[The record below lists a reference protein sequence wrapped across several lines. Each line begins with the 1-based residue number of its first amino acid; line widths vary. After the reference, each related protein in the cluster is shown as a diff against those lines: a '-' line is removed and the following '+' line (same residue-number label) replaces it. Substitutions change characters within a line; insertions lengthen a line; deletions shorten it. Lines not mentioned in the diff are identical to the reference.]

1 MTGQQTRVFLMKCK
15 KCGQV
20 AVINMRHHRLAL
32 CQNCYLEWF
41 PQQVQRAIQKYRMF
55 NPPDK
60 ILVAVSGGKDSLSLW
75 DVLLNLG
82 YNAEG
87 LYINLGISNGDYSRV
102 SLQKVEKFAAQRE
115 KARFQVVDIKETYGQ
130 SVPELAR
137 AKQRGRR
144 VCSLCGLVKRH
155 VMNRIA
161 YEGGYAAIATGH
173 NLDDEV
179 ATLMSNTLQW
189 ETGYLA
195 RQAPVLPSV
204 HPKLARKVKPFCRLY
219 ERETAAYALV
229 RGIDYI
235 YDECP
240 YAVGAQTIFYKGLLN
255 QLENH
260 SPGAKMQ
267 FYLQFLKTKD
277 EGRFIAVE
285 EEIELGEC
293 QNCGQPTT
301 APGLC
306 AFCRLWLSNPVQQP
320 GAELWHRG
328 SSGGVPPEES
338 TPAWD
343 P

>member
-1 MTGQQTRVFLMKCK
+1 VKCK

-32 CQNCYLEWF
+32 CQECYLEWF
-41 PQQVQRAIQKYRMF
+41 PQQVQRAILKHKMF
-55 NPPDK
+55 GPRDK

-75 DVLLNLG
+75 DVFLDLG
-82 YNAEG
+82 YHADG
-87 LYINLGISNGDYSRV
+87 LYINLGISSGDYSRA
-102 SLQKVEKFAAQRE
+102 SLQKVERFAASRE
-115 KARFQVVDIKETYGQ
+115 GARFQVVDIKGTYGQ

-137 AKQRGRR
+137 TRQRGRR

-161 YEGGYAAIATGH
+161 YEGGYATIATGH
-173 NLDDEV
+173 NLDDEA

-195 RQAPVLPSV
+195 RQAPVLRAT

-219 ERETAAYALV
+219 ERETAAYALI

-235 YDECP
+235 YAECP
-240 YAVGAQTIFYKGLLN
+240 YAVGAKTIFYKSLLN
-255 QLENH
+255 LLENR

-267 FYLQFLKTKD
+267 FYLQFLKAKG
-277 EGRFIAVE
+277 EGRFMAVE
-285 EEIELGEC
+285 GEEVTLNEC

-306 AFCRLWLSNPVQQP
+306 AFCRLWASNQ
-320 GAELWHRG
+320 
-328 SSGGVPPEES
+328 
-338 TPAWD
+338 
-343 P
+343 

>member
-1 MTGQQTRVFLMKCK
+1 MKCK

-32 CQNCYLEWF
+32 CQECYLEWF
-41 PQQVQRAIQKYRMF
+41 PQQVQRAILKHKMF
-55 NPPDK
+55 GPRDK

-75 DVLLNLG
+75 DVLLDLG
-82 YNAEG
+82 YRADG
-87 LYINLGISNGDYSRV
+87 LYINLGISNGDYSRA
-102 SLQKVEKFAAQRE
+102 SLQKVERFAARRE
-115 KARFQVVDIKETYGQ
+115 GARFQVVDIKGTYGQ

-137 AKQRGRR
+137 TRQRGRR

-173 NLDDEV
+173 NLDDEA

-195 RQAPVLPSV
+195 RQAPVLPAT

-219 ERETAAYALV
+219 ERETAAYALI

-235 YDECP
+235 YAECP
-240 YAVGAQTIFYKGLLN
+240 YAVGAKTIFYKSLLN
-255 QLENH
+255 QLENR

-267 FYLQFLKTKD
+267 FYLQFLKAKG
-277 EGRFIAVE
+277 EGRFMAVE
-285 EEIELGEC
+285 GEEVTLNEC

-306 AFCRLWLSNPVQQP
+306 AFCRLWASNQ
-320 GAELWHRG
+320 
-328 SSGGVPPEES
+328 
-338 TPAWD
+338 
-343 P
+343 

>member
-1 MTGQQTRVFLMKCK
+1 MKCN

-32 CQNCYLEWF
+32 CQECYLEWF
-41 PQQVQRAIQKYRMF
+41 PQQVQRAIRKYKMF
-55 NPPDK
+55 GPQDK

-75 DVLLNLG
+75 DALLDLG
-82 YNAEG
+82 YHADG
-87 LYINLGISNGDYSRV
+87 LYINLGIGNGDYSRA
-102 SLQKVEKFAAQRE
+102 SLQKVVKFAAGRE
-115 KARFQVVDIKETYGQ
+115 RARFQVVDIKETYGQ
-130 SVPELAR
+130 SVPELAKTR
-137 AKQRGRR
+137 QRGRR

-161 YEGGYAAIATGH
+161 YEGSYAAIATGH
-173 NLDDEV
+173 NLDDEA

-195 RQAPVLPSV
+195 RQAPVLPST

-235 YDECP
+235 YAECP
-240 YAVGAQTIFYKGLLN
+240 YAVGAKTIFYKSLLN
-255 QLENH
+255 QLGNR

-267 FYLQFLKTKD
+267 FYLQFLKAKE
-277 EGRFIAVE
+277 EGRLMAIEGE
-285 EEIELGEC
+285 EMMLNEC
-293 QNCGQPTT
+293 QSCGQPTT

-306 AFCRLWLSNPVQQP
+306 AFCRLWVSNQ
-320 GAELWHRG
+320 
-328 SSGGVPPEES
+328 
-338 TPAWD
+338 
-343 P
+343 

>member
-1 MTGQQTRVFLMKCK
+1 MKCK

-32 CQNCYLEWF
+32 CQECYLEWF
-41 PQQVQRAIQKYRMF
+41 PQQVQRAIRKYNMF
-55 NPPDK
+55 GPQDK

-75 DVLLNLG
+75 DVLLGLG
-82 YNAEG
+82 YPADG
-87 LYINLGISNGDYSRV
+87 LYINLGIGNGDYSRA
-102 SLQKVEKFAAQRE
+102 SLQKVEKFAAGRE
-115 KARFQVVDIKETYGQ
+115 ETRFQVVDIKETYGQ

-137 AKQRGRR
+137 TRQRGRR

-161 YEGGYAAIATGH
+161 YEGDYATIATGH

-195 RQAPVLPSV
+195 RQAPVLPST

-229 RGIDYI
+229 QGIDYI

-240 YAVGAQTIFYKGLLN
+240 YAVGAKTIFYKGLLN
-255 QLENH
+255 QLENR

-267 FYLQFLKTKD
+267 FYLQFLKAKE
-277 EGRFIAVE
+277 EGRFMAVE
-285 EEIELGEC
+285 GEGVTLDEC
-293 QNCGQPTT
+293 QSCGQPTT

-306 AFCRLWLSNPVQQP
+306 AFCRLWVSKQ
-320 GAELWHRG
+320 
-328 SSGGVPPEES
+328 
-338 TPAWD
+338 
-343 P
+343 

>member
-1 MTGQQTRVFLMKCK
+1 MPVKCK

-32 CQNCYLEWF
+32 CDECYLEWF
-41 PQQVQRAIQKYRMF
+41 PQQVQRAIRKYKMF
-55 NPPDK
+55 GPQDK

-75 DVLLNLG
+75 DVLLDLG
-82 YNAEG
+82 YHADG
-87 LYINLGISNGDYSRV
+87 LYIHLGIGGSDYSST
-102 SLQKVEKFAAQRE
+102 SLQKVDKFGAERE
-115 KARFQVVDIKETYGQ
+115 GAKFQVVDIRETYGQ

-137 AKQRGRR
+137 TRQRGRR

-173 NLDDEV
+173 NLDDEA

-195 RQAPVLPSV
+195 RQAPVLPST

-219 ERETAAYALV
+219 ERETAAYTLV

-240 YAVGAQTIFYKGLLN
+240 YAVGAKTIFYKSLLN
-255 QLENH
+255 QLENR

-267 FYLQFLKTKD
+267 FYLQFLKAKE
-277 EGRFIAVE
+277 EGRFMAAEGE
-285 EEIELGEC
+285 EGTLNEC
-293 QNCGQPTT
+293 QSCGQPTT

-306 AFCRLWLSNPVQQP
+306 AFCRLWVSNN
-320 GAELWHRG
+320 
-328 SSGGVPPEES
+328 
-338 TPAWD
+338 
-343 P
+343 